1 MGILSSVLVM
11 HVSFSNDG
19 GGGEK
24 VLWCIIKA
32 LAEETN
38 D

>member
-1 MGILSSVLVM
+1 MGLLSSVLVI
-11 HVSFSNDG
+11 HASHSNDG

-32 LAEETN
+32 LAEETK